1 MSVETENLKV
11 CDGCG
16 ASIYPEHLE
25 NGSANRLGG
34 KLLCAHCLPQKR
46 AQATGG
52 ITATIGTPKEI
63 AFKRALVPDAHYAT
77 RCRTFHCRL
86 SEAGFQHMNDQIN
99 EWVDGHEGTVIKF
112 ATNSIGVIDGKHAE
126 PHLIVTV
133 FY

>member
-1 MSVETENLKV
+1 MTVNTEDVKV
-11 CDGCG
+11 CDACG

-25 NGSANRLGG
+25 SRTADRLGG
-34 KLLCAHCLPQKR
+34 KLLCPHCLPQRR
-46 AQATGG
+46 AQSTGAV
-52 ITATIGTPKEI
+52 TATIGTPR
-63 AFKRALVPDAHYAT
+63 AHSFQRALVPDAQYAT

-99 EWVDGHEGTVIKF
+99 EWIDGHEDIVVKF
-112 ATNSIGVIDGKHAE
+112 ATNSIGIIDGKHAE